1 MWPVPSNLETVRQLA
16 KADRGLAVVAVARAD
31 GSVHASVVNAGILDT
46 EPGGPYAAFVTGGQA
61 RKLAHLRRTGR
72 AAVVF
77 RTGWQWASIEGRAH
91 VVGPAEDPDG
101 IRLPALLRAIFTS
114 AGGTHEDWA
123 TFDRVMSEEG
133 RVAVLVRPERI
144 IGNG

>member
-1 MWPVPSNLETVRQLA
+1 MPSDLETIRRLA
-16 KADRGLAVVAVARAD
+16 GMDRGLAVVAVARAD
-31 GSVHASVVNAGILDT
+31 GSVHASVVNAGILNS
-46 EPGGPYAAFVTGGQA
+46 EPGGPYVAFVTGGQA
-61 RKLAHLRRTGR
+61 RKLAHLRRNGR

-77 RTGWQWASIEGRAH
+77 RAGWQWASAEGPAQ
-91 VVGPAEDPDG
+91 VVGPSEDPDG
-101 IRLPALLRAIFTS
+101 SRLPALLRAIFTS

-144 IGNG
+144 TGNG